1 MKWKPRFATLLLVV
15 AALGGGLHALAQD
28 DDFDAEFQESLDTGD
43 DLNLPPESE
52 FSGEAFGTEA
62 GENFTAPEEQR
73 PPESPYVPPPIDSP
87 AQAELVEPGT
97 FRKPKG
103 PPGGGTLEAPHPNAA
118 KGLLRIEKDGTYV
131 YRTAIPEKSRSG
143 SMRVGYLTTPLI
155 RNSQGVSFGD
165 IYGADGLVGLV
176 GEYEWQPFRKFG
188 AIGFRIG
195 SGLVV
200 ARGNGRFADG
210 TLAEEIY
217 NLVVLPLSA
226 EVSYRFEYV
235 RRQWAV
241 PFITGGAV
249 AYGLVEFRD
258 DGKPPVTAFSPA
270 VVGGGGI
277 HFNISRWDP
286 KGAFVLAQ
294 DYAIADLWLTVEGKV
309 IQGLDQDLDMTNQTV
324 SAGFTVD
331 F

>member
-1 MKWKPRFATLLLVV
+1 MKRRPSL
-15 AALGGGLHALAQD
+15 AALALTLAFLTVAPRAFAQLEE
-28 DDFDAEFQESLDTGD
+28 DFETEMQESLEEVDGVSE
-43 DLNLPPESE
+43 LPPSE

-62 GENFTAPEEQR
+62 GESFTAPEEQR
-73 PPESPYVPPPIDSP
+73 PYSPPPAYTP
-87 AQAELVEPGT
+87 PPVEMAAPGT

-103 PPGGGTLEAPHPNAA
+103 PPQGGVLEAPHPNAA

-131 YRTAIPEKSRSG
+131 YRTNVPEKSRSG

-155 RNSQGVSFGD
+155 TNAQGVSFGD
-165 IYGADGLVGLV
+165 IYGADGLIGLV
-176 GEYEWQPFRKFG
+176 GEYEWQPFRRFG
-188 AIGFRIG
+188 ALGFRIG
-195 SGLVV
+195 TGLVV
-200 ARGNGRFADG
+200 ARGNGRFADREI
-210 TLAEEIY
+210 AEEIY

-226 EVSYRFEYV
+226 EISYRFEYV

-249 AYGLVEFRD
+249 GYGMVEFRD
-258 DGKPPVTAFSPA
+258 DGKPPVAAFSPA

-286 KGAFVLAQ
+286 RGAFILAQ
-294 DYAIADLWLTVEGKV
+294 DYGVADLWLTVEGKV
-309 IQGLDQDLDMTNQTV
+309 IQGLDQDLDMSNQTV